1 MPYYDKDEEIKWL
14 KERIRNLRIGIY
26 DILALSL
33 QTSESYSK
41 VEEIKQKVYKI
52 VEIDDEELKL
62 RSPHFSEKD

>member
-1 MPYYDKDEEIKWL
+1 MNKDEEIKWL
-14 KERIRNLRIGIY
+14 KERITNLRIGIY

>member
-1 MPYYDKDEEIKWL
+1 MDKDEEIRWL

-52 VEIDDEELKL
+52 VEIDNEKLKL
-62 RSPHFSEKD
+62 RSPPLSKD

>member
-1 MPYYDKDEEIKWL
+1 MDKDEEIRWL

-52 VEIDDEELKL
+52 VEIDNEELKL
-62 RSPHFSEKD
+62 RSPSLSKD